1 MLKLKDILKEYI
13 KVKETDVD
21 GRIYNWKEEM
31 EKGKFDP
38 ENPTVHLLGYGT
50 ATYKSLLKNTAS
62 DLVSIANELKKGNV
76 KKAHNKLIN
85 DYGNIVL
92 YKVKCLNDVRKE
104 LQTSVWKR
112 KITMYKNKKKYG

>member
-1 MLKLKDILKEYI
+1 MLKLKDILKEDI

-50 ATYKSLLKNTAS
+50 ATYKSLLKNS
-62 DLVSIANELKKGNV
+62 EVWVVVIYKINYNEMLKNYFFY
-76 KKAHNKLIN
+76 A
-85 DYGNIVL
+85 VL
-92 YKVKCLNDVRKE
+92 
-104 LQTSVWKR
+104 
-112 KITMYKNKKKYG
+112 

>member
-1 MLKLKDILKEYI
+1 MLKLKDILKEDI

-50 ATYKSLLKNTAS
+50 ATYKSLLKNTAFKMPGS
-62 DLVSIANELKKGNV
+62 FIPSTNSTLRVFFNHFL
-76 KKAHNKLIN
+76 
-85 DYGNIVL
+85 
-92 YKVKCLNDVRKE
+92 
-104 LQTSVWKR
+104 
-112 KITMYKNKKKYG
+112 

>member
-1 MLKLKDILKEYI
+1 MLKLKDILKEDI

-62 DLVSIANELKKGNV
+62 DLVSI
-76 KKAHNKLIN
+76 LI
-85 DYGNIVL
+85 
-92 YKVKCLNDVRKE
+92 KVKLDV
-104 LQTSVWKR
+104 
-112 KITMYKNKKKYG
+112 